1 MNGFYINLA
10 YRNDRREHFEKLQ
23 KDFPFFK
30 NIKRME
36 AVFSKNSLVGCTS
49 SHINCLTECLKL
61 TDNYYLIMEDDFLI
75 LNKNH
80 FNNFIKEF
88 EKIKNDKDWDM
99 ITLTPRGNHIK
110 RYFKPKFHK
119 IMNTR
124 TTTAYI
130 IKHKFIKKLLDVYKQ
145 SVHKLI
151 QGYNGPKPNPYC
163 TDQCWKPLQLQST
176 WLFFH
181 QIFAGQLVGY
191 SDIENTV
198 VDYNNYNGGFL
209 SQNKLVPLPPPP
221 PPRRG
226 RPGSRPLFKFFQ

>member
-119 IMNTR
+119 IMNTQ

-198 VDYNNYNGGFL
+198 VDYNNYNDGFL
-209 SQNKLVPLPPPP
+209 SQNKLVPLP

>member
-1 MNGFYINLA
+1 
-10 YRNDRREHFEKLQ
+10 
-23 KDFPFFK
+23 
-30 NIKRME
+30 ME

-80 FNNFIKEF
+80 FNNFMIEF
-88 EKIKNDKDWDM
+88 EKIKNDNDWDM

-110 RYFKPKFHK
+110 RYFKPNFHK
-119 IMNTR
+119 IMNTQ

-151 QGYNGPKPNPYC
+151 QVGNRINFNPYA

-191 SDIENTV
+191 SDIEKTV
-198 VDYNNYNGGFL
+198 VDYNNYGTDGGFL
-209 SQNKLVPLPPPP
+209 SQNKLVPPPPP
-221 PPRRG
+221 ATPAPQRG
-226 RPGSRPLFKFFQ
+226 RPGSRSFLKLNNYF